1 MQIHCQYSQLVPVKE
16 LKAHPKNRN
25 EHPKDQ
31 LERLAKILEYQGWR
45 YPIKVSK
52 LSGFITSG
60 HGRLAAA
67 KLLKLKEV
75 PVSFQDYADEAQ
87 EYADLQADN
96 AIASWSE
103 LDLSAINADIGDLGP
118 DFDIDLLGIK
128 DFVIEPAEK
137 LEPQCDE
144 DEVPDALP
152 EPKVVRGEV
161 YILGKHRLMCG
172 DSTSID
178 NVEKLMDGN
187 KADLCFTSPPYGQQ
201 RDYGEAKEKVQ
212 EWDQL
217 MRDVFSILPV
227 SSDAQV
233 FVNLGM
239 IHRECEWSP
248 YWNQWID
255 FMRSCGWLRFG
266 LYVWDQGAGMPGDW
280 NGRLAPSFE
289 LIFHFTKNPRRPE
302 KTKESKH
309 AGQIKGGKGQ
319 RGKDG
324 KVKEYSHVGKEI
336 QSHKI
341 PDSVIRVN
349 RQAAQERGVNHPA
362 MYPVELVLEFI
373 EAWPQRLL
381 FEPFCGS
388 GTTIISAEKAGA
400 TCFGMELD
408 PHYCGIILDRWQK
421 YTGKKAH
428 REDGVAWDEIKAK

>member
-25 EHPKDQ
+25 EHPKEQ

-103 LDLSAINADIGDLGP
+103 LDLSAINTDIGDLGP

-128 DFVIEPAEK
+128 DFVIEPADK
-137 LEPQCDE
+137 LDPQCDE
-144 DEVPDALP
+144 DEVPEALP

-172 DSTSID
+172 DSTAITD
-178 NVEKLMDGN
+178 VERLMDG
-187 KADLCFTSPPYGQQ
+187 KQADLLFTDPPYGIGYVGGSKKRTEIKNDSKSDEFGQF
-201 RDYGEAKEKVQ
+201 
-212 EWDQL
+212 L
-217 MRDVFSILPV
+217 NDVFSTARTALKAGAPIYACSP
-227 SSDAQV
+227 
-233 FVNLGM
+233 VNLEAGEFFRAWKETGWHYQACLVWVKNNASFTRFDYHTKHEF
-239 IHRECEWSP
+239 IH
-248 YWNQWID
+248 Y
-255 FMRSCGWLRFG
+255 GWQDGAAHTWEGDRKQDT
-266 LYVWDQGAGMPGDW
+266 VWLF
-280 NGRLAPSFE
+280 NRPSKSE
-289 LIFHFTKNPRRPE
+289 L
-302 KTKESKH
+302 
-309 AGQIKGGKGQ
+309 
-319 RGKDG
+319 
-324 KVKEYSHVGKEI
+324 
-336 QSHKI
+336 
-341 PDSVIRVN
+341 
-349 RQAAQERGVNHPA
+349 HPT
-362 MYPVELVLEFI
+362 MKPVELVEYALVNSSKTGAI
-373 EAWPQRLL
+373 VLDL
-381 FEPFCGS
+381 FGGS
-388 GTTIISAEKAGA
+388 GSTMIASQKSDRINYS
-400 TCFGMELD
+400 MELD
-408 PHYCGIILDRWQK
+408 PHYCGVILDRWQK